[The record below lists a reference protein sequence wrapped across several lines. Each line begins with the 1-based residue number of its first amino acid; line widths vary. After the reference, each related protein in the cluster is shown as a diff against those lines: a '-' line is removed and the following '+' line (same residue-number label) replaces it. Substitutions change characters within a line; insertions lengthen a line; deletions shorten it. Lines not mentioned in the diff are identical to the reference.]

1 MLKQLRGVLLLPI
14 VIPCICLFI
23 IFVAV
28 CEVLK
33 TGSEHQYLVPVFQ
46 EHQLIINIKKIPNL
60 FVALTSSFPLVSSL
74 YR

>member
-46 EHQLIINIKKIPNL
+46 EHQLIIGAPCIKQ
-60 FVALTSSFPLVSSL
+60 VAGEDKTLSCKE
-74 YR
+74 